1 MMPTPKDPYE
11 TLGVSRDATDAELR
25 SAFRRLVQ
33 LHHPDHNGGS
43 PESARRFEEI
53 ESAYAQIRE
62 QRQHSPEPQKHTT
75 PPPRSVDLDVESR
88 LASIERELQ
97 KAQAVRE
104 RARRAAQEAAAATRK
119 RPTDEELGY
128 VRTDD
133 SLGKILADARVEFS
147 DQIQRASQHAAGR
160 RLAELI
166 DELESKLTGEPPR
179 DPRT

>member
-1 MMPTPKDPYE
+1 MATPRDPYV
-11 TLGVSRDATDAELR
+11 TLGVRRDSTDAELR

-53 ESAYAQIRE
+53 EAAYTQIRE
-62 QRQHSPEPQKHTT
+62 RREHSPRPQKDTA
-75 PPPRSVDLDVESR
+75 PPPQSVDPDVESR
-88 LASIERELQ
+88 LADIERELQ
-97 KAQAVRE
+97 AAHAARE

-119 RPTDEELGY
+119 RPTDEQLGY
-128 VRTDD
+128 VTTDD

-166 DELESKLTGEPPR
+166 DELEAKLTGETRR
-179 DPRT
+179 DPPG